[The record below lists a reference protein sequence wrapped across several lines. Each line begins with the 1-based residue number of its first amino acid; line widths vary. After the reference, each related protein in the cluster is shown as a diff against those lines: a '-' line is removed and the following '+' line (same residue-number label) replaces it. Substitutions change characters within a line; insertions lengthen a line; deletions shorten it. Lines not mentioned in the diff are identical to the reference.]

1 MDVVKTEIDEVLDYK
16 GMKDTGKHPIDKTG
30 KSKFTRIYY
39 KLSNGSAEIVCY
51 DMSKKLEKKGFYV
64 VPIRPPSVPPNS
76 SRLRISITSSHSQ
89 NNIKKLFKFLKM
101 FKNEM

>member
-51 DMSKKLEKKGFYV
+51 DMSKKLEKGKSYGGWMEHGFS
-64 VPIRPPSVPPNS
+64 IDNSVFE
-76 SRLRISITSSHSQ
+76 
-89 NNIKKLFKFLKM
+89 KLLKD
-101 FKNEM
+101 